1 MIEIIIILSIMII
14 WIVSTSWNE
23 ISAFERVIMI
33 LAMVML
39 STVVSKD
46 IVYMDQSHLL
56 NQKEIHKQTLM

>member
-1 MIEIIIILSIMII
+1 MII